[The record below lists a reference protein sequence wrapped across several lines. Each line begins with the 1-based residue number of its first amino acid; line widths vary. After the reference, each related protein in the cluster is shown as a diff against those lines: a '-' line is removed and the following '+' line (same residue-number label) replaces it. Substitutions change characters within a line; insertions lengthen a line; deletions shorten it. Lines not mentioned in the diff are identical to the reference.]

1 MKQKGERL
9 SGEKK
14 NLGGLAFLPLLVF
27 LALYIGT
34 GVILSIL
41 GAESTFGAF
50 PRHVALLAGFAVA
63 MLMSTGDTIQEK
75 TDKFCEHMGNSG
87 VMQVIL
93 IYLLASGFQGA
104 AATMGGKE
112 SVVNLALHFIPV
124 KLLIP
129 GVFLMCCLI
138 STAIGTSMGTIAAMG
153 PVALSVAQGAGLS
166 TAITAAA
173 VIGGSYFGDNLSMIS
188 DTTISAA
195 KGCGSEMRD
204 KFKMNFWIALPAAVV
219 AIVLYTLIGSGGS
232 GAVEAGSYNILK
244 VLPYILVLVTAL
256 AGMNVT
262 TVLLLGIAVTGVIG
276 FATGSC
282 KFLEW
287 IQGIGGGMADMF
299 SISIAAALI
308 SGTVG
313 LAREYGGIEWFV
325 EKIRARIRNRRS
337 AEYGIG
343 LLSGVLSAA
352 LVNNTLAIIVSCPIA
367 NELGE
372 EYHIAPKRL
381 ASLVDIFA
389 CGFMMLIPHDGGIM
403 MLTAMSGDSPF
414 TVLKYSFYPVAL
426 LIVTCL
432 TIHFGLLRTKEE
444 KEFAKQQSAENPA

>member
-1 MKQKGERL
+1 M
-9 SGEKK
+9 EKK
-14 NLGGLAFLPLLVF
+14 NKSLGGLAFLPLIVF

-34 GVILSIL
+34 GVILSIM

-50 PRHVALLAGFAVA
+50 PRHVALLVGFAVA
-63 MLMSTGDTIQEK
+63 MLMTTGDTIQEK

-219 AIVLYTLIGSGGS
+219 AMVLYTMIGGGGS

-244 VLPYILVLVTAL
+244 VLPYLLVLITAL

-262 TVLLLGIAVTGVIG
+262 SVLLLGILITGVIG

-282 KFLEW
+282 GFLEW

-325 EKIRARIRNRRS
+325 TKIRAKIRNRRS

-403 MLTAMSGDSPF
+403 MLTGRWSPSSLDF
-414 TVLKYSFYPVAL
+414 CARPKRRNLKKRREQP
-426 LIVTCL
+426 
-432 TIHFGLLRTKEE
+432 RRPE
-444 KEFAKQQSAENPA
+444 

>member
-1 MKQKGERL
+1 MAN
-9 SGEKK
+9 EKK

-27 LALYIGT
+27 LVLYIGT
-34 GVILSIL
+34 GVILSIM

-50 PRHVALLAGFAVA
+50 PRHVALLCGFAVA
-63 MLMSTGDTIQEK
+63 MVLQPGDSIQKK
-75 TDKFCEHMGNSG
+75 TDLFCEHMGNSG

-204 KFKMNFWIALPAAVV
+204 KFKMNFWIALPAAIV
-219 AIVLYTLIGSGGS
+219 AILLYTMVGGGGS
-232 GAVEAGSYNILK
+232 GAVEAGAFNVLK
-244 VLPYILVLVTAL
+244 VLPYLFVLVAAL

-262 TVLLLGIAVTGVIG
+262 SVLLLGIAVTGVIG
-276 FATGSC
+276 FLTGSC
-282 KFLEW
+282 GFLEW

-325 EKIRARIRNRRS
+325 TKIRAKIRNRRS
-337 AEYGIG
+337 AEYGLG

-403 MLTAMSGDSPF
+403 MLTALSGDSPF

-432 TIHFGLLRTKEE
+432 TIQFGLLRTKEE
-444 KEFAKQQSAENPA
+444 KEFAAQQAGKA

>member
-1 MKQKGERL
+1 
-9 SGEKK
+9 
-14 NLGGLAFLPLLVF
+14 
-27 LALYIGT
+27 
-34 GVILSIL
+34 
-41 GAESTFGAF
+41 
-50 PRHVALLAGFAVA
+50 
-63 MLMSTGDTIQEK
+63 
-75 TDKFCEHMGNSG
+75 
-87 VMQVIL
+87 
-93 IYLLASGFQGA
+93 
-104 AATMGGKE
+104 
-112 SVVNLALHFIPV
+112 
-124 KLLIP
+124 
-129 GVFLMCCLI
+129 
-138 STAIGTSMGTIAAMG
+138 MGTIAAMG

-219 AIVLYTLIGSGGS
+219 AMVLYTMIGGGGS

-262 TVLLLGIAVTGVIG
+262 SVLLLGILITGVIG

-282 KFLEW
+282 SFLEW

-325 EKIRARIRNRRS
+325 TKIRAKIRNRRS

-403 MLTAMSGDSPF
+403 MLTALSGDSPF
-414 TVLKYSFYPVAL
+414 AVLKYSFYPLAL
-426 LIVTCL
+426 LIATVVTIQL
-432 TIHFGLLRTKEE
+432 GLLRTPEE
-444 KEFAKQQSAENPA
+444 KEYEKAKKAPQQA